1 MREQR
6 CDATRDARAEARCTS
21 RDAMCDARCTC
32 RGAMREQRR
41 DARDPIPL
49 WQRRRAEYLF
59 GPRCTSRNAMCDA
72 RCTCRGAMR
81 EQRRDARGPIPLWQR
96 RRAEYLFGP
105 RCTSRDAMCDA
116 RCTSRGAMRE
126 QRRDARGPIPLWQR
140 RRAKYP
146 FGPRRRRQ
154 ARDVIFTHLT
164 GAVGGRDKTLGR
176 CRERQGQLGARGAS
190 ARDRGRLAVGG
201 EGGRRRAQT
210 ERAGNNDLTANK
222 PQTAR
227 PLFYFKI

>member
-59 GPRCTSRNAMCDA
+59 GPRCTSR
-72 RCTCRGAMR
+72 
-81 EQRRDARGPIPLWQR
+81 
-96 RRAEYLFGP
+96 
-105 RCTSRDAMCDA
+105 DAMCDA

-146 FGPRRRRQ
+146 FGPRRRKQ
-154 ARDVIFTHLT
+154 AKDVIFTHLT
-164 GAVGGRDKTLGR
+164 DAVGGRGKTLGR

-210 ERAGNNDLTANK
+210 ERAGNNDLTANGRRPHVPSFTSK
-222 PQTAR
+222 FSCGYVTQFRSPLSLTDDAIGWLMQRATAERILWR
-227 PLFYFKI
+227 P